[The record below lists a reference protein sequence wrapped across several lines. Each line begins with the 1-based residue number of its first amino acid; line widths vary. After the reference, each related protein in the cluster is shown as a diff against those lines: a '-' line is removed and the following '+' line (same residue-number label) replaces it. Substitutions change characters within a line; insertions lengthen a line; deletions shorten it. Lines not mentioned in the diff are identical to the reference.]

1 MECLVASERTTET
14 AELLAQLEME
24 ADPELVARVRQV
36 AEGID
41 TNEAHSTEGDESA
54 AQADGA
60 GPEPEPSVLSG
71 LSFSADPSFGVTSPI
86 RRPSMIVWTAPMLL
100 RSLAVLR

>member
-1 MECLVASERTTET
+1 MEVLWDALSQGVASSDLYLCLMECLVASERTTET

-54 AQADGA
+54 ARRTGQ
-60 GPEPEPSVLSG
+60 GP
-71 LSFSADPSFGVTSPI
+71 
-86 RRPSMIVWTAPMLL
+86 
-100 RSLAVLR
+100 SLNHPC